1 MKGERAVTRDK
12 GLRRELSPEEV
23 AEESKGIDETLP
35 EAVTVHR
42 RPLTERAKGA
52 SEHRAGEE
60 EEAEDDPEREK
71 VPKQE
76 DPPKKFE
83 QSEGAE

>member
-1 MKGERAVTRDK
+1 VTRDK

-42 RPLTERAKGA
+42 RPLTERARGG

-60 EEAEDDPEREK
+60 EEAEADREREK
-71 VPKQE
+71 FPEQE
-76 DPPKKFE
+76 DPPQKFE
-83 QSEGAE
+83 QAEGAE